1 MKRIHVL
8 GLALVATL
16 VALGCGGNGASN
28 NDQGVSVTFLGLF
41 SSLPASSTTTSTTQ
55 TTSGNGGCAQ
65 LPQGISGGYIY
76 LSGVGTSTPSTPVPG
91 FVPLAVDPAGNVS
104 MIVGMQN
111 NLYGQFFRADRVLL
125 QYYIPGST
133 LQPPTTNV
141 AVNFLAGPAE
151 AGEMTTN
158 TGTTN
163 TTTPSRGIRQ
173 PIVTSLPPAMSQ
185 VCNRS
190 FAQVPII
197 TAPIREWLNFNKMQ
211 LPEAPYDLEVV
222 VQLSGLSSSGNRYDT
237 NSGAFSF
244 TVVPAPDIYPVDSS
258 TTPTAD
264 ATATP
269 STTTL
274 SYEQSADESDAEGL
288 DSLEAALETQS
299 SVEGVE

>member
-1 MKRIHVL
+1 
-8 GLALVATL
+8 
-16 VALGCGGNGASN
+16 
-28 NDQGVSVTFLGLF
+28 
-41 SSLPASSTTTSTTQ
+41 
-55 TTSGNGGCAQ
+55 
-65 LPQGISGGYIY
+65 
-76 LSGVGTSTPSTPVPG
+76 
-91 FVPLAVDPAGNVS
+91 
-104 MIVGMQN
+104 
-111 NLYGQFFRADRVLL
+111 
-125 QYYIPGST
+125 
-133 LQPPTTNV
+133 
-141 AVNFLAGPAE
+141 
-151 AGEMTTN
+151 
-158 TGTTN
+158 
-163 TTTPSRGIRQ
+163 
-173 PIVTSLPPAMSQ
+173 MSQ

-244 TVVPAPDIYPVDSS
+244 TVVPAPDIYPTDSS
-258 TTPTAD
+258 STPTAD

-274 SYEQSADESDAEGL
+274 SYQESADESDAEGL